1 MDREEEVQH
10 LAGFEPMTYLSRG
23 SRFTAVLQPLPPC
36 QMQLSIFER
45 QESSR
50 VVQTGSRN
58 PTENIFTPKPLRKE
72 LRGRKEFFLSFST
85 LGSRVSVM
93 GVKQES

>member
-10 LAGFEPMTYLSRG
+10 LVGFEPMTYLSRG
-23 SRFTAVLQPLPPC
+23 SRFTVVLQPLPPC

-50 VVQTGSRN
+50 VVQTGNRN
-58 PTENIFTPKPLRKE
+58 PTENIFTPKPLRK
-72 LRGRKEFFLSFST
+72 
-85 LGSRVSVM
+85 
-93 GVKQES
+93 